1 MRWVGLGGQEAG
13 RWGWHQGSGPLL
25 PQQEEEGHLL
35 EQCRGLD
42 KAVVYLTKF
51 VRQNQVSLNRV
62 LMAEQKARW
71 VSCQD
76 SGPPSPLLS

>member
-1 MRWVGLGGQEAG
+1 MARYGG
-13 RWGWHQGSGPLL
+13 RWGSHQGSGPLL

-51 VRQNQVSLNRV
+51 VRQNQVSLDRV

-71 VSCQD
+71 VSYQD
-76 SGPPSPLLS
+76 NGPLGPSLS

>member
-1 MRWVGLGGQEAG
+1 MARWGGRWVSYL
-13 RWGWHQGSGPLL
+13 GSGLLL

-62 LMAEQKARW
+62 LMAEQRARW
-71 VSCQD
+71 VST
-76 SGPPSPLLS
+76 SGQWATQSLAQLTTD